1 MWPPAR
7 TQRGSVEV
15 EHWFHKPEV
24 AGSNPAPATNFNQI
38 KSTMIKLKIDV
49 TKIDKTKLFRAE
61 SGAIYLDG
69 VLIETP
75 TSEYNDYMAVQDLP
89 KADRDA
95 GLKGAILGN
104 AKMVKKEASQ
114 APAPAE
120 EPNDLPF

>member
-1 MWPPAR
+1 
-7 TQRGSVEV
+7 
-15 EHWFHKPEV
+15 
-24 AGSNPAPATNFNQI
+24 
-38 KSTMIKLKIDV
+38 MIKLKIDV

-61 SGAIYLDG
+61 SGAIYLDV